1 MKTKEKRNILI
12 LLIISILI
20 IIAENIYINFN
31 TPNIEEQI
39 ASKEVLLGTTDVHGE
54 GIVININD
62 GNDLIHQEDIV
73 ILLDELKNAGAEAIS
88 VNEQRIISNTYVYC
102 DGSVILIDG
111 VKIGNPFVI
120 KAIGDSETIYGAIT
134 RNKGYVATLTKD
146 GIQVDVQ
153 KSEELEISKTNKTI
167 MQNVVNEKNSVKKLK
182 KIDKLIG
189 NLSVSGSGVEITI
202 DTSKT
207 SDITAITLL
216 QLINDLNS
224 AGAEAISIND
234 NRIVN
239 MTDLMDI
246 NKEYILVDS
255 NCIGSPYVIKAI
267 GNISKL
273 RNTMNLENSTISK
286 LRRSGKDI
294 EEKYKAY
301 LKIDEYT
308 VSRGKNK
315 LLQKYVK

>member
-20 IIAENIYINFN
+20 IIAENVYINFN

-39 ASKEVLLGTTDVHGE
+39 SNKEVLLGTTDVHGE
-54 GIVININD
+54 GIIININD

-88 VNEQRIISNTYVYC
+88 VNGQRIVSNTYVYC

-120 KAIGDSETIYGAIT
+120 KAIGDSRTIYGAIT

-153 KSEELEISKTNKTI
+153 KSEDIEISKTNKTI

-255 NCIGSPYVIKAI
+255 NCVSSPYVIKAI

-273 RNTMNLENSTISK
+273 RETMNLENSTISK
-286 LRRSGKDI
+286 LRRNGKNI
-294 EEKYKAY
+294 EEKYKTY

-308 VSRGKNK
+308 VSRGQNK
-315 LLQKYVK
+315 LLQKYIK

>member
-39 ASKEVLLGTTDVHGE
+39 ASKDVLLGTTDVHGE

>member
-1 MKTKEKRNILI
+1 
-12 LLIISILI
+12 
-20 IIAENIYINFN
+20 
-31 TPNIEEQI
+31 
-39 ASKEVLLGTTDVHGE
+39 
-54 GIVININD
+54 
-62 GNDLIHQEDIV
+62 
-73 ILLDELKNAGAEAIS
+73 
-88 VNEQRIISNTYVYC
+88 
-102 DGSVILIDG
+102 
-111 VKIGNPFVI
+111 
-120 KAIGDSETIYGAIT
+120 
-134 RNKGYVATLTKD
+134 
-146 GIQVDVQ
+146 
-153 KSEELEISKTNKTI
+153 

-255 NCIGSPYVIKAI
+255 NCVSSPYVIKAI

-273 RNTMNLENSTISK
+273 RETMNLENSTISK
-286 LRRSGKDI
+286 LRRNGKNI
-294 EEKYKAY
+294 EEKYKTY

-308 VSRGKNK
+308 VSRGQNK
-315 LLQKYVK
+315 LLQKYIK

>member
-20 IIAENIYINFN
+20 IIAENVYINFN

-39 ASKEVLLGTTDVHGE
+39 SSKEVLLGTTDVHGE
-54 GIVININD
+54 GIIININD

-88 VNEQRIISNTYVYC
+88 VNEQRIVSNTYVYC

-120 KAIGDSETIYGAIT
+120 KAIGDSQTIYGAII

-153 KSEELEISKTNKTI
+153 KSEDIEISKTNKTI
-167 MQNVVNEKNSVKKLK
+167 MQDVVNARNSVKKLK

-255 NCIGSPYVIKAI
+255 NCVSSPYVIKAI

-273 RNTMNLENSTISK
+273 RTTMNLENSTISK
-286 LRRSGKDI
+286 LKRSGKNI
-294 EEKYKAY
+294 EEKYKTY
-301 LKIDEYT
+301 LKIYEYT
-308 VSRGKNK
+308 VSRGQNK
-315 LLQKYVK
+315 LLQKYIK

>member
-20 IIAENIYINFN
+20 IIAENVYINFN

-39 ASKEVLLGTTDVHGE
+39 SSKEVLLGTTDVHGE
-54 GIVININD
+54 GIIININD

-73 ILLDELKNAGAEAIS
+73 ILLDELKNTGAEAIS
-88 VNEQRIISNTYVYC
+88 VNEQRIVSNTYVYC

-120 KAIGDSETIYGAIT
+120 KAIGDSQTIYGAIT

-153 KSEELEISKTNKTI
+153 KSENVEISKTNKTI
-167 MQNVVNEKNSVKKLK
+167 MQDVVNERNSVKKLK

-255 NCIGSPYVIKAI
+255 NCVSSPYVIKAI

-273 RNTMNLENSTISK
+273 RTTMNLENSTISK
-286 LRRSGKDI
+286 LRKNGKNI
-294 EEKYKAY
+294 EEKYKTY

-308 VSRGKNK
+308 VSRGQNK
-315 LLQKYVK
+315 LLQKYIK

>member
-20 IIAENIYINFN
+20 IIAENVYINFN

-39 ASKEVLLGTTDVHGE
+39 SSKEVLLGTTDVHGE
-54 GIVININD
+54 GIIININD

-73 ILLDELKNAGAEAIS
+73 ILLDELKNTGAEAIS
-88 VNEQRIISNTYVYC
+88 VNEQRIVSNTYVYC

-120 KAIGDSETIYGAIT
+120 KAIGDSQTIYGAII

-153 KSEELEISKTNKTI
+153 KSEDVEISKTNKTI
-167 MQNVVNEKNSVKKLK
+167 MQDVVNERNSVKKLK

-255 NCIGSPYVIKAI
+255 NCVSSPYVIKAI

-273 RNTMNLENSTISK
+273 RETMNLENSTISK
-286 LRRSGKDI
+286 LRRNGKNI
-294 EEKYKAY
+294 EEKYKTY

-308 VSRGKNK
+308 VSRGQNK
-315 LLQKYVK
+315 LLQKYIK

>member
-20 IIAENIYINFN
+20 IIAENVYINFN

-39 ASKEVLLGTTDVHGE
+39 SNKEVLLGTTDVHGE
-54 GIVININD
+54 GIIININD

-88 VNEQRIISNTYVYC
+88 VNGQRIVSNTYFYC

-120 KAIGDSETIYGAIT
+120 KAIGDSQTIYGAIT

-153 KSEELEISKTNKTI
+153 KSEDVEISKTNKTI

-255 NCIGSPYVIKAI
+255 NCVSSPYVIKAI
-267 GNISKL
+267 GNINKL
-273 RNTMNLENSTISK
+273 RTTMNLENSTISK
-286 LRRSGKDI
+286 LRKNGKNI
-294 EEKYKAY
+294 EEKYKTY

-308 VSRGKNK
+308 VSRGQNK
-315 LLQKYVK
+315 LLQKYIK

>member
-20 IIAENIYINFN
+20 IIAENVYINFN

-39 ASKEVLLGTTDVHGE
+39 SSKEVLLGTTDVHGE
-54 GIVININD
+54 GIIININD

-88 VNEQRIISNTYVYC
+88 VNEQRIVSNTYVYC

-120 KAIGDSETIYGAIT
+120 KAIGDSQTIYGAIT

-153 KSEELEISKTNKTI
+153 KSENVEISKTNKTI
-167 MQNVVNEKNSVKKLK
+167 MQDVVYERNSVKKLK

-224 AGAEAISIND
+224 AGAEATSIND

-255 NCIGSPYVIKAI
+255 NCVSSPYVIKAI

-273 RNTMNLENSTISK
+273 RTTMNLENSTISK
-286 LRRSGKDI
+286 LKRSGKNI
-294 EEKYKAY
+294 EEKYKTY

-308 VSRGKNK
+308 VSRGQNK
-315 LLQKYVK
+315 LLQKYIK

>member
-20 IIAENIYINFN
+20 IIAENVYINFN

-39 ASKEVLLGTTDVHGE
+39 SSKEVLLGTTNVHGE
-54 GIVININD
+54 GIIININD

-88 VNEQRIISNTYVYC
+88 VNEQRIVSNTYVYC

-120 KAIGDSETIYGAIT
+120 KAIGDSQTIYGAIT

-153 KSEELEISKTNKTI
+153 KSEDVEISKTNKTI
-167 MQNVVNEKNSVKKLK
+167 MQNVVNERNSVKKLK

-189 NLSVSGSGVEITI
+189 ILSVSGSGVEITI

-255 NCIGSPYVIKAI
+255 NCVSSPYVIKAI
-267 GNISKL
+267 GNVSKL
-273 RNTMNLENSTISK
+273 RTTMNLENSTISK
-286 LRRSGKDI
+286 LRRNGKSI
-294 EEKYKAY
+294 EEKYKTY

-308 VSRGKNK
+308 VSRGQNK
-315 LLQKYVK
+315 LLQKYIK

>member
-1 MKTKEKRNILI
+1 M
-12 LLIISILI
+12 
-20 IIAENIYINFN
+20 
-31 TPNIEEQI
+31 
-39 ASKEVLLGTTDVHGE
+39 HGE
-54 GIVININD
+54 GIIININD

-88 VNEQRIISNTYVYC
+88 VNGQRIVSNTYVYC

-120 KAIGDSETIYGAIT
+120 KAIGDSQTIYGAIT
-134 RNKGYVATLTKD
+134 RNKGYVATLIKD

-153 KSEELEISKTNKTI
+153 KSEDLEISKTNKTI
-167 MQNVVNEKNSVKKLK
+167 MQNVVNERNSVKKLK

-224 AGAEAISIND
+224 VGAEAISIND

-255 NCIGSPYVIKAI
+255 NCVSSPYVIKAT

-273 RNTMNLENSTISK
+273 RETMNLENSTISK
-286 LRRSGKDI
+286 LRRSGKNI
-294 EEKYKAY
+294 EEKYKTY

-308 VSRGKNK
+308 VSRGQNK
-315 LLQKYVK
+315 LLQKYIK

>member
-20 IIAENIYINFN
+20 IIAENVYINFN

-39 ASKEVLLGTTDVHGE
+39 SNKEVLLGTTDVHGE
-54 GIVININD
+54 GIIINIKD

-167 MQNVVNEKNSVKKLK
+167 MQNVENEKNSVKKLK

-255 NCIGSPYVIKAI
+255 NCVSSPYVIKAI

-273 RNTMNLENSTISK
+273 RETMNLENSTISK
-286 LRRSGKDI
+286 LRKNEKNI
-294 EEKYKAY
+294 EEKYKTY

-308 VSRGKNK
+308 VSRGQNK
-315 LLQKYVK
+315 LLQKYIK

>member
-54 GIVININD
+54 GIIININD

-167 MQNVVNEKNSVKKLK
+167 MQNVENEKNSVKKLK

>member
-20 IIAENIYINFN
+20 IIAENVYINFN

-39 ASKEVLLGTTDVHGE
+39 SNKEVLLGTTDVHGE
-54 GIVININD
+54 GIIININD

-88 VNEQRIISNTYVYC
+88 VNGQRIVSNTYFYC

-111 VKIGNPFVI
+111 VKIGNPFLI
-120 KAIGDSETIYGAIT
+120 KAIGDSQTIYGAIT

-153 KSEELEISKTNKTI
+153 KSEDLEISKTNKTI

-255 NCIGSPYVIKAI
+255 NCVSSPYVIKAI
-267 GNISKL
+267 GNINKL
-273 RNTMNLENSTISK
+273 RTTMNLENSTISK
-286 LRRSGKDI
+286 LRRNGKNI
-294 EEKYKAY
+294 EEKYKTY

-308 VSRGKNK
+308 VSRGQNK
-315 LLQKYVK
+315 LLQKYIK

>member
-20 IIAENIYINFN
+20 IIAENVYINFN
-31 TPNIEEQI
+31 TPKIEEQI
-39 ASKEVLLGTTDVHGE
+39 SSKEVLLGTTNVHGE
-54 GIVININD
+54 GIIININD

-88 VNEQRIISNTYVYC
+88 VNEQRIVSNTYVYC

-120 KAIGDSETIYGAIT
+120 KAIGDSQTIYGAIT
-134 RNKGYVATLTKD
+134 RNKGYVATLIKD

-153 KSEELEISKTNKTI
+153 KSEDLEISKTNKTI
-167 MQNVVNEKNSVKKLK
+167 MQNVVNERNSVKKLK

-255 NCIGSPYVIKAI
+255 NCVSSPYVIKAT

-273 RNTMNLENSTISK
+273 RETMNLENSTISK
-286 LRRSGKDI
+286 LRRSGKNI
-294 EEKYKAY
+294 EEKYKTY

-308 VSRGKNK
+308 VSRGQNK
-315 LLQKYVK
+315 LLQKYIK

>member
-20 IIAENIYINFN
+20 IIAENVYINFN

-39 ASKEVLLGTTDVHGE
+39 SNKEVLLGTTDVHGE
-54 GIVININD
+54 GIIININD

-73 ILLDELKNAGAEAIS
+73 ILLDELKNAGAEAIA
-88 VNEQRIISNTYVYC
+88 VNGQRIVSNTYVYC

-120 KAIGDSETIYGAIT
+120 KAIGDSQTIYGAIT

-153 KSEELEISKTNKTI
+153 KSEDLEISKTNKTI

-255 NCIGSPYVIKAI
+255 NCVSSPYVIKAI
-267 GNISKL
+267 GNINKL
-273 RNTMNLENSTISK
+273 RTTMNLENSTISK
-286 LRRSGKDI
+286 LRRNGKNI
-294 EEKYKAY
+294 EEKYKTY

-308 VSRGKNK
+308 VSRGQNK
-315 LLQKYVK
+315 LLQKYIK

>member
-20 IIAENIYINFN
+20 IIAENVYINFN

-39 ASKEVLLGTTDVHGE
+39 SNKEVLLGTTDVHGE
-54 GIVININD
+54 GIIININD

-88 VNEQRIISNTYVYC
+88 VNGQRIVSNTYVYC
-102 DGSVILIDG
+102 DGSV
-111 VKIGNPFVI
+111 
-120 KAIGDSETIYGAIT
+120 
-134 RNKGYVATLTKD
+134 
-146 GIQVDVQ
+146 
-153 KSEELEISKTNKTI
+153 I

-255 NCIGSPYVIKAI
+255 NCVSSPYVIKAI
-267 GNISKL
+267 GNINKL
-273 RNTMNLENSTISK
+273 RTTMNLENSTISK
-286 LRRSGKDI
+286 LRRSGKNI
-294 EEKYKAY
+294 EEKYKTY

-308 VSRGKNK
+308 VSRGQNK
-315 LLQKYVK
+315 LLQKYIK

>member
-20 IIAENIYINFN
+20 IIAENVYINFN

-39 ASKEVLLGTTDVHGE
+39 SSKEVLLGTTDVHGE
-54 GIVININD
+54 GIIININD

-88 VNEQRIISNTYVYC
+88 VNEQRIVSNTYVYC

-120 KAIGDSETIYGAIT
+120 KAIGDSQTIYGAII

-153 KSEELEISKTNKTI
+153 KSEDVEISKTNKTI
-167 MQNVVNEKNSVKKLK
+167 MQDVVNERNSVKKLK

-255 NCIGSPYVIKAI
+255 NCVSSPYVIKAI

-273 RNTMNLENSTISK
+273 RTTMNLENSTISK
-286 LRRSGKDI
+286 LKRSGKNI
-294 EEKYKAY
+294 EEKYKTY

-308 VSRGKNK
+308 VSRGQNK
-315 LLQKYVK
+315 LLQKYIK

>member
-20 IIAENIYINFN
+20 IIAENVYINFN

-39 ASKEVLLGTTDVHGE
+39 SSKEVLLGTTDVHGE
-54 GIVININD
+54 GIIININD

-88 VNEQRIISNTYVYC
+88 VNEQRIVSNTYVYC

-120 KAIGDSETIYGAIT
+120 KAIGDSQTIYGAIT

-153 KSEELEISKTNKTI
+153 KSEDIEISKTNKTI

-255 NCIGSPYVIKAI
+255 NCVSSPYVIKAI

-273 RNTMNLENSTISK
+273 RTTMNLENSTISK
-286 LRRSGKDI
+286 LKRSGKNI
-294 EEKYKAY
+294 EEKYKTY

-308 VSRGKNK
+308 VSRGQNK
-315 LLQKYVK
+315 LLQKYIK

>member
-20 IIAENIYINFN
+20 IIAENVYINFN

-39 ASKEVLLGTTDVHGE
+39 SNKEVLLGTTDVHGE
-54 GIVININD
+54 GIIINIKD

-88 VNEQRIISNTYVYC
+88 VNEQRIVSNTYVYC

-120 KAIGDSETIYGAIT
+120 KAIGDSQTIYGAIT

-153 KSEELEISKTNKTI
+153 KSEDIEISKTNKTI

-224 AGAEAISIND
+224 AGADAISIND

-255 NCIGSPYVIKAI
+255 NCVSSPYVIKAI

-273 RNTMNLENSTISK
+273 RETMNLENSTISK
-286 LRRSGKDI
+286 LRRNGKNI
-294 EEKYKAY
+294 EEKYKTY

-308 VSRGKNK
+308 VSRGQNK
-315 LLQKYVK
+315 LLQKYIK

>member
-20 IIAENIYINFN
+20 IIAENVYINFN

-39 ASKEVLLGTTDVHGE
+39 SSKEVLLGTTDVHGE
-54 GIVININD
+54 GIIININD

-88 VNEQRIISNTYVYC
+88 VNEQRIVSNTYVYC

-120 KAIGDSETIYGAIT
+120 KAIGDSQTIYGAIT

-153 KSEELEISKTNKTI
+153 KSENVEISKTNKTI
-167 MQNVVNEKNSVKKLK
+167 MQDVVYERNSVKKLK

-189 NLSVSGSGVEITI
+189 NLSVSDSGVEITI

-255 NCIGSPYVIKAI
+255 NCVSSPYVIKAI

-273 RNTMNLENSTISK
+273 RETMNLENSTISK
-286 LRRSGKDI
+286 LRRNGKNI
-294 EEKYKAY
+294 EEKYKTY

-308 VSRGKNK
+308 VSRGQNK
-315 LLQKYVK
+315 LLQKYIK

>member
-54 GIVININD
+54 GSVININD

-167 MQNVVNEKNSVKKLK
+167 MQNVENEKNSVKKLK

>member
-20 IIAENIYINFN
+20 IIAENVYINFN

-39 ASKEVLLGTTDVHGE
+39 SSKEVLLGTTDVHGE
-54 GIVININD
+54 GIIININD

-88 VNEQRIISNTYVYC
+88 VNEQRIVSNTYVYC

-120 KAIGDSETIYGAIT
+120 KAIGDSQTIYGAIT

-153 KSEELEISKTNKTI
+153 KSEDIEISKTNKTK
-167 MQNVVNEKNSVKKLK
+167 NVVNEKNSVKKLK

-255 NCIGSPYVIKAI
+255 NCVSSPYVIKAI

-273 RNTMNLENSTISK
+273 RETMNLENSTISK
-286 LRRSGKDI
+286 LRRNGKNI
-294 EEKYKAY
+294 EEKYKPY

-308 VSRGKNK
+308 VSRGQNK
-315 LLQKYVK
+315 LLQKYIK

>member
-120 KAIGDSETIYGAIT
+120 KAIGDCETIYGAIT
-134 RNKGYVATLTKD
+134 RNKGYVATLAKD

-153 KSEELEISKTNKTI
+153 KSENVEISKTNKTI
-167 MQNVVNEKNSVKKLK
+167 MQNVVNERNSVKKLK
-182 KIDKLIG
+182 MIDKLIG

-202 DTSKT
+202 DTYKT

-267 GNISKL
+267 GNINKL

-294 EEKYKAY
+294 QEKYKAY

>member
-153 KSEELEISKTNKTI
+153 KNENVEISKTNKTI
-167 MQNVVNEKNSVKKLK
+167 MQNITNEPNSVKKLK

-255 NCIGSPYVIKAI
+255 NCVSSPYVIKAI

-273 RNTMNLENSTISK
+273 RTTMNLENSTISK
-286 LRRSGKDI
+286 LRRSGKNI

-308 VSRGKNK
+308 VSRGQNK

>member
-20 IIAENIYINFN
+20 IIAENVYINFN

-39 ASKEVLLGTTDVHGE
+39 SSKEVLLGTTNVHGE
-54 GIVININD
+54 GIIININD

-88 VNEQRIISNTYVYC
+88 VNEQRIVSNTYVYC

-120 KAIGDSETIYGAIT
+120 KAIGDSQTIYGAIT
-134 RNKGYVATLTKD
+134 RDKGYVATLIKD

-153 KSEELEISKTNKTI
+153 KSEDLEISKTNKTI
-167 MQNVVNEKNSVKKLK
+167 MQNVVNERNSVKKLK

-255 NCIGSPYVIKAI
+255 NCVSSPYVIKAI

-273 RNTMNLENSTISK
+273 RETMNLENSTISK
-286 LRRSGKDI
+286 LRRSGKNI
-294 EEKYKAY
+294 EEKYKTY

-308 VSRGKNK
+308 VSRGQNK
-315 LLQKYVK
+315 LLQKYIK

>member
-167 MQNVVNEKNSVKKLK
+167 MQNVENEKNSVKKLK

-267 GNISKL
+267 GNINKL

>member
-20 IIAENIYINFN
+20 IIAENVYINFN

-39 ASKEVLLGTTDVHGE
+39 SNKEVLLGTTDVHGE
-54 GIVININD
+54 GIIININD

-88 VNEQRIISNTYVYC
+88 VNEQRIVSNTYVYC

-120 KAIGDSETIYGAIT
+120 KAIGDSQTIYGAIT
-134 RNKGYVATLTKD
+134 RNKGYVATLIKD

-153 KSEELEISKTNKTI
+153 KSEDLEISKTNKTI
-167 MQNVVNEKNSVKKLK
+167 MQNVVNERNSVKKLK

-255 NCIGSPYVIKAI
+255 NCVSSPYVIKAT

-273 RNTMNLENSTISK
+273 RETMNLENSTISK
-286 LRRSGKDI
+286 LRRSGKNI
-294 EEKYKAY
+294 EEKYKTY

-308 VSRGKNK
+308 VSRGQNK
-315 LLQKYVK
+315 LLQKYIK

>member
-20 IIAENIYINFN
+20 IIAENVYINFN

-39 ASKEVLLGTTDVHGE
+39 SSKEVLLGTTDVHGE
-54 GIVININD
+54 GIIININD

-88 VNEQRIISNTYVYC
+88 VNEQRIVSNTYVYC

-120 KAIGDSETIYGAIT
+120 KAIGDSHTIYGAIT

-153 KSEELEISKTNKTI
+153 KSEDVEISKTNKTI
-167 MQNVVNEKNSVKKLK
+167 MQDVVNERNSVKKLK

-255 NCIGSPYVIKAI
+255 NCVSSPYVIKAI
-267 GNISKL
+267 GNINKL
-273 RNTMNLENSTISK
+273 RTTMNLENSTISK
-286 LRRSGKDI
+286 LRRNGKNI
-294 EEKYKAY
+294 EEKYKTY

-308 VSRGKNK
+308 VSRGQNK
-315 LLQKYVK
+315 LLQKYIK

>member
-20 IIAENIYINFN
+20 IIAENVYINFN

-39 ASKEVLLGTTDVHGE
+39 SSKEVLLGTTNVHGE
-54 GIVININD
+54 GIIININD

-88 VNEQRIISNTYVYC
+88 VNEQRIVSNTYVYC

-120 KAIGDSETIYGAIT
+120 KAIGDSQTIYGAIT
-134 RNKGYVATLTKD
+134 RNKGYVATLIKD

-153 KSEELEISKTNKTI
+153 KSEDLEISKTNKTI
-167 MQNVVNEKNSVKKLK
+167 MQNVVNERNSVKKLK

-255 NCIGSPYVIKAI
+255 NCVSSPYVIKAI

-273 RNTMNLENSTISK
+273 RETMNLENSTISK
-286 LRRSGKDI
+286 LRRSGKNI
-294 EEKYKAY
+294 EEKYKTY

-308 VSRGKNK
+308 VSRGQNK
-315 LLQKYVK
+315 LLQKYIK

>member
-20 IIAENIYINFN
+20 IIAENVYINFN

-39 ASKEVLLGTTDVHGE
+39 SNKEVLLGTTDVHGE
-54 GIVININD
+54 GIIININD

-88 VNEQRIISNTYVYC
+88 VNGQRIVSNTYFYC

-120 KAIGDSETIYGAIT
+120 KAIGDSQTIYGAIT

-153 KSEELEISKTNKTI
+153 KSEDVEISKTNKTI

-255 NCIGSPYVIKAI
+255 NCVSSPYVIKAI

-273 RNTMNLENSTISK
+273 RETMNLENSTISK
-286 LRRSGKDI
+286 LRRNGKNI
-294 EEKYKAY
+294 EEKYKTY

-308 VSRGKNK
+308 VSRGQNK
-315 LLQKYVK
+315 LLQKYIK

>member
-167 MQNVVNEKNSVKKLK
+167 MQNVENEKNSVKKLK

>member
-88 VNEQRIISNTYVYC
+88 VNEQRIVSNTYVYC

-120 KAIGDSETIYGAIT
+120 KAIGDSQTIYGAIT

-153 KSEELEISKTNKTI
+153 KSEDIEISKTNKTI

-255 NCIGSPYVIKAI
+255 NCVSSPYVIKAI
-267 GNISKL
+267 GNINKL
-273 RNTMNLENSTISK
+273 RTTMNLENSTISK

>member
-20 IIAENIYINFN
+20 IIAENVYINFN

-39 ASKEVLLGTTDVHGE
+39 SSKEVLLGTTDVHGE
-54 GIVININD
+54 GIIININD

-88 VNEQRIISNTYVYC
+88 VNEQRIVSNTYVYC

-120 KAIGDSETIYGAIT
+120 KAIGDSQTIYGAIT
-134 RNKGYVATLTKD
+134 INKGYVATLTKD

-153 KSEELEISKTNKTI
+153 KSENVEISKTNKTI
-167 MQNVVNEKNSVKKLK
+167 MQDVVYERNSVKKLK

-255 NCIGSPYVIKAI
+255 NCVSSPYVIKAI

-273 RNTMNLENSTISK
+273 RETMNLENSTISK
-286 LRRSGKDI
+286 LRRNGKNI
-294 EEKYKAY
+294 EEKYKTY

-308 VSRGKNK
+308 VSRGQNK
-315 LLQKYVK
+315 LLQKYIK

>member
-20 IIAENIYINFN
+20 IIAENVYINFN

-39 ASKEVLLGTTDVHGE
+39 SNKEVLLGTTDVHGE
-54 GIVININD
+54 GIIININD

-88 VNEQRIISNTYVYC
+88 VNGQRIVSNTYFYC

-120 KAIGDSETIYGAIT
+120 KAIGDSQTIYGAIT

-153 KSEELEISKTNKTI
+153 KSEDVEISKTNKTI

-255 NCIGSPYVIKAI
+255 NCVSSPYVIKAI
-267 GNISKL
+267 GNINKL
-273 RNTMNLENSTISK
+273 RTTMNLENSTISK
-286 LRRSGKDI
+286 LRRNGKNI
-294 EEKYKAY
+294 EEKYKTY

-308 VSRGKNK
+308 VSRGQNK
-315 LLQKYVK
+315 LLQKYIK